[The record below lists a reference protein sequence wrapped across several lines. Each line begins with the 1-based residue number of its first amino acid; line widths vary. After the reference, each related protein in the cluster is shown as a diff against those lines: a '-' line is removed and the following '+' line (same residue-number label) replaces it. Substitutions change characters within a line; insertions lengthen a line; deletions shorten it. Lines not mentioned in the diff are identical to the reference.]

1 MRFGRGIFLCVL
13 LLASMTRLG
22 HARPIKP
29 MLSPGAAA
37 ALASG
42 PQLLLPD
49 DNLLVPLAGKGKAT
63 PLLQTAPKRLEIL
76 STTVGGE
83 TLLAIEQDLFSLKAG
98 VLKRVASGI
107 YADPA
112 LGPEG
117 LVLSIEDKRGLVAT
131 RGEEVTKIPYRR
143 SGSWELVRPYV
154 FPDGKHALVT
164 VHDFS
169 QALDGWQ
176 LLLVDLVSKE
186 VEEVN
191 LSRSFAPGPLRQP
204 LGPTKVLF
212 QMYAQKGDSAGGVG
226 VSFDETDFAV
236 FDLATKKMSAP
247 PAEVLPGQP
256 SVSGKV
262 SLLPGTMR
270 YSDDK
275 RCGGDNTF
283 IYLAGKKKP
292 LRFADGTEV
301 VSLIDVTPDEKAL
314 VGFVL
319 DVRGCKG
326 HGVLVPLGA
335 DGPAMAQSAWR
346 PLGIPYRNGQVR
358 GRVIQ

>member
-1 MRFGRGIFLCVL
+1 MF
-13 LLASMTRLG
+13 LG
-22 HARPIKP
+22 HAGEAEGRPVRP
-29 MLSPGAAA
+29 TLTAAA
-37 ALASG
+37 VTALGAG

-49 DNLLVPLAGKGKAT
+49 DNLLVPLDGTGKGKGKAT
-63 PLLQTAPKRLEIL
+63 QLLQTAPKRFEIV
-76 STTVGGE
+76 SVGPD
-83 TLLAIEQDLFSLKAG
+83 TLLAIEQDLYSLKAG
-98 VLKRVASGI
+98 ALKRVASGI

-117 LVLSIEDKRGLVAT
+117 LVLSIEDKRGLVVT
-131 RGEEVTKIPYRR
+131 RGEELTKIPYRR
-143 SGSWELVRPYV
+143 PGSWELVRPYV

-169 QALDGWQ
+169 QALDGWE

-186 VEEVN
+186 VEEVH

-204 LGPTKVLF
+204 LGATQVLF

-236 FDLATKKMSAP
+236 FDLVTKKMAAP
-247 PAEVLPGQP
+247 PLDVMPGQP
-256 SVSGKV
+256 SASGKV
-262 SLLPGTMR
+262 TLLPGVMH

-292 LRFADGTEV
+292 FRFAADGTEV
-301 VSLIDVTPDEKAL
+301 VSLIDVTPDEKAM

-319 DVRGCKG
+319 DTRSCKG
-326 HGVLVPLGA
+326 HGVLVPLGP
-335 DGPAMAQSAWR
+335 DGPGLAQSTWK
-346 PLGIPYRNGQVR
+346 PLQIPYRNGQVR
-358 GRVIQ
+358 GRVVR